1 MTHWRLLQDPPAR
14 AAWNMSVNEALLEC
28 LTPGA
33 APILR
38 LYRWSRHSLSLGY
51 HQLDENWLERE
62 RHHSFDI
69 ARRAS
74 GGVVH
79 AAT

>member
-14 AAWNMSVNEALLEC
+14 AAWNMSVDEALLEC

-38 LYRWSRHSLSLGY
+38 LYR
-51 HQLDENWLERE
+51 
-62 RHHSFDI
+62 
-69 ARRAS
+69 
-74 GGVVH
+74 
-79 AAT
+79 